1 MLMGVTSWELGALR
15 VPLIMVPDNLRLSSC
30 PHDELD
36 SRTPPIVDLCSHVIN
51 GAQNSWLWND
61 QPKRK
66 TFSNKQRPF
75 IIRSSWGKFMT
86 SHAEQ
91 GTTEQYRSNRRARR
105 IRKVL
110 LLCPLGKK
118 SAHARRRKKNCT
130 GCRSIKLCT
139 HGAGRERLGVS
150 VTKIFA
156 IIRCRQDWLKCA
168 FERTFLFSDR

>member
-1 MLMGVTSWELGALR
+1 MTNWTPGLDACYCGFVFARYQQGSKLVT
-15 VPLIMVPDNLRLSSC
+15 V
-30 PHDELD
+30 
-36 SRTPPIVDLCSHVIN
+36 
-51 GAQNSWLWND
+51 
-61 QPKRK
+61 KRPAKKKKK

-91 GTTEQYRSNRRARR
+91 GTIEQYRSNRRARR

-118 SAHARRRKKNCT
+118 SAHARRKKNCT